1 MGTVSGELPKFGWFE
16 MLARVSE
23 RFTFNSNCRKRFGR
37 PTKAC
42 PNPPDLE
49 LCRALSRPGVCRQA
63 LEGRADAACSLCV
76 NSASGRTEV
85 EVDSEMEG
93 RGIGNREWGVR
104 SEE

>member
-49 LCRALSRPGVCRQA
+49 LCGARYHDRAFAVKRSQGGQSQR
-63 LEGRADAACSLCV
+63 
-76 NSASGRTEV
+76 
-85 EVDSEMEG
+85 
-93 RGIGNREWGVR
+93 VR
-104 SEE
+104 CA